1 MTPDELPR
9 THTVASQHDEGVSDM
24 SLAHVSNLDPV
35 DLEPMTS
42 EEGGWVP
49 LEGDAQARQR
59 TLRETESI
67 WSGIATVQPCSFSYT
82 PEHAGAIQILD
93 GTASMTYDGTQ
104 HELSAGSVVY
114 LEPGAVTTWVVHT
127 PIKEFFL
134 AALR

>member
-1 MTPDELPR
+1 MP
-9 THTVASQHDEGVSDM
+9 
-24 SLAHVSNLDPV
+24 LAHVRNLDTV
-35 DLEPMTS
+35 DLVPMTP

-49 LEGDAQARQR
+49 LSGDAQAKQR
-59 TLRETESI
+59 TLVETDSI

-93 GTASMTYDGTQ
+93 GTASMTYHGTR

-114 LEPGAVTTWVVHT
+114 LEPGAITTWVVHT
-127 PIKEFFL
+127 PIREFFL

>member
-1 MTPDELPR
+1 MMPHELLHAARVAIHPDER
-9 THTVASQHDEGVSDM
+9 AFGM
-24 SLAHVSNLDPV
+24 SLAHVSTLDRV

-49 LEGDAQARQR
+49 LQGDAQAKQR

-104 HELSAGSVVY
+104 HELSTGSVVY

-127 PIKEFFL
+127 PLTEFFI